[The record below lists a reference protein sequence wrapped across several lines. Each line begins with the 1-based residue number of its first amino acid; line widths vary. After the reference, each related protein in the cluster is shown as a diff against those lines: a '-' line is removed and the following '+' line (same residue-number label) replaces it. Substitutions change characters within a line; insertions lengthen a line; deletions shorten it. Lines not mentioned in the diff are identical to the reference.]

1 MTFNRKFIKYWV
13 SVILWMWFIFWMS
26 TETFSSQKTAS
37 VIEPIL
43 HFLAPQISPQG
54 IDLIH
59 AFIRKI
65 GHIAEYFILSILLFR
80 AFRDG
85 SPASWK
91 WRWSMFAIIGV
102 VLWAVSDEWHQSF
115 VPTRTASVADV
126 SIDTAGG
133 ILAQFASAFWHRCT
147 RK

>member
-1 MTFNRKFIKYWV
+1 MTFNRKFIKYWIP
-13 SVILWMWFIFWMS
+13 VILWMWFIFWMS
-26 TETFSSQKTAS
+26 TETFSSQKTVS
-37 VIEPIL
+37 IIEPIL
-43 HFLAPQISPQG
+43 HFLAPQISPQK

-65 GHIAEYFILSILLFR
+65 GHIAEYFILSIFLFR

-85 SPASWK
+85 SPVSWK
-91 WRWSMFAIIGV
+91 WRWSIFAVIGV

-126 SIDTAGG
+126 SIDIAGG
-133 ILAQFASAFWHRCT
+133 ILAQFASAFWHRCR